1 MRAHPNFSGFA
12 GVLRLFL
19 VLFVL
24 SISLKVLAASPGV
37 TDTLIKL
44 GQSAALSGPAGELG
58 TEMRQGMLAYF
69 EEVNQAGGVNGRKIE
84 LVSLDDGYEPDRAA
98 ANTRTLIQDQ
108 QVFAL
113 IGYVGTPT
121 SAAALPVFTE
131 ARVPFIGPFTG
142 AELLRQPFNRYIF
155 NVRASYFEETA
166 RIVNH
171 LVSTGVTSIAVF
183 HQNDSYGQAGL
194 EGVQRALQAHGLEP
208 TAIATVER
216 NSVDVSEA
224 TRVLKAAAPAAVVQ
238 ISAYASCAA
247 LILQMQDMLSP
258 PQFFNVSFVGS
269 RPLAEALGDNG
280 RGVMVSQVVPFP
292 FSGSTPLVRNYRSAM
307 QREGHEI
314 SFTSMEGYLVAMVMV
329 EGLRRAGAE
338 PTRESLISALQ
349 TLRRHDF
356 GGFEL
361 SFSNNNHNG
370 SSFVDLTMISR
381 GGRFIR

>member
-1 MRAHPNFSGFA
+1 MKAQPHFFCLVSR
-12 GVLRLFL
+12 LRLLL
-19 VLFVL
+19 VLLVL
-24 SISLKVLAASPGV
+24 SMPLSLLAQAPGV
-37 TDTLIKL
+37 TDERVRL
-44 GQSAALSGPAGELG
+44 GQSAALSGPAAELG
-58 TEMRQGMLAYF
+58 IELRQGIVAYF
-69 EEVNQAGGVNGRKIE
+69 DEVNLRGGVHGRQIE
-84 LVSLDDGYEPDRAA
+84 LVSLDDGYEADRAA
-98 ANTRTLIQDQ
+98 ANTRSLIQDE

-121 SAAALPVFTE
+121 SAAALPIFTE

-171 LVSTGVTSIAVF
+171 LVTTGVTRIAVF

-194 EGVQRALQAHGLEP
+194 EGVTRAMQAHGLEP
-208 TAIATVER
+208 VAITTVER
-216 NSVDVSEA
+216 NSVDVSDA
-224 TRVLKAAAPAAVVQ
+224 LRVLKAAEPAAVIQ

-247 LILQMQDMLSP
+247 LILQMQDMLTP

-269 RPLAEALGDNG
+269 RPLADALGDAG
-280 RGVMVSQVVPFP
+280 RGVMISQVVPYP
-292 FSGSTPLVRNYRSAM
+292 FSGSMPLVRAYRNAM
-307 QREGHEI
+307 QQAGHEL
-314 SFTSMEGYLVAMVMV
+314 SFTSMEGYLVGMVMV
-329 EGLRRAGAE
+329 EGLLRAGPE
-338 PTRESLISALQ
+338 PTREGLIAAME

-356 GGFEL
+356 GGFEV